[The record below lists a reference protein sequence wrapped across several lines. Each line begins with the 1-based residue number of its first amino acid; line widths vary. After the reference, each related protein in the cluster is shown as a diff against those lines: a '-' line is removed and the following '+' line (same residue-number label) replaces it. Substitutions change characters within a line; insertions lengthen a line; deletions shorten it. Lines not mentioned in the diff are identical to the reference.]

1 VTGSAE
7 GRVVV
12 ETSRL
17 LLREQTMEDLDHV
30 AAFAADPEVMR
41 YLGTGGVRTRD
52 EAKEA
57 LEWMIERSAEDGFGL
72 WATVERATGRWI
84 GRCGLL
90 VHEIDGATETEV
102 AYALIRDAWGRGY
115 ATEATAAI
123 RDHAIG
129 SLGRRRLISLIHH
142 GNDASVNVATKLG
155 MRFERDVPFRGISVA
170 MYSLEAQP
178 D

>member
-1 VTGSAE
+1 
-7 GRVVV
+7 VVL
-12 ETSRL
+12 ETPRL
-17 LLREQTMEDLDHV
+17 ILREQTMDDLDQV

-41 YLGTGGVRTRD
+41 YLGTGGVRSRD

-57 LEWMIERSAEDGFGL
+57 LEWMVERYDEDGFGM
-72 WATVERATGRWI
+72 WATVDRVTGRWI

-90 VHEIDGATETEV
+90 LHQIDGTTETEV
-102 AYALIRDAWGRGY
+102 AYALIRDAWGHGY

-129 SLGRRRLISLIHH
+129 TLGRRRLISLIHH

-155 MRFERDVPFRGISVA
+155 MRYERDVPFRGITVA
-170 MYSLEAQP
+170 MYALTVSGTQSIRFAET
-178 D
+178 